1 MTMRKDD
8 TSGREAGAL
17 VRNRRSGNAIIETAF
32 LAPWIFFLFVGV
44 FDMGFYCY
52 AAICTQNA
60 ARAVVLSQVQSTVG
74 VAPPSPCT
82 VALNELNMLPNVSA
96 ATTCTGTPVNVPPV
110 VTLDGSSCP
119 DSSIGSAVTLFASS
133 PFCMQAS
140 VTYQTIPLIPIPGL
154 LTGQLTLT
162 RTAEMRILE

>member
-1 MTMRKDD
+1 M
-8 TSGREAGAL
+8 
-17 VRNRRSGNAIIETAF
+17 
-32 LAPWIFFLFVGV
+32 APWIFFLFVGV
-44 FDMGFYCY
+44 FDFGFYAY
-52 AAICTQNA
+52 ASICTQNA

-82 VALNELNMLPNVSA
+82 VAINELNMLPNVSA
-96 ATTCTGTPVNVPPV
+96 GTTCTGTPVNVPPV
-110 VTLDGSSCP
+110 VTLNGSSCP
-119 DSSIGSAVTLFASS
+119 DNGYGSAVTFASS

-154 LTGQLTLT
+154 LMGQLTLT